1 MIRGVWGIPQKE
13 EVISCLKAKLIHPY
27 PTDSST
33 YATFLFNAFD
43 TNHDG
48 SVSFEVSWRRVGQGG
63 LFLGA
68 SGPGSIGQAHI
79 GDWVKGI

>member
-1 MIRGVWGIPQKE
+1 MIRRVWGIPQKE

-48 SVSFEVSWRRVGQGG
+48 SVSFEVSWGG
-63 LFLGA
+63 WVREACFLGLQ
-68 SGPGSIGQAHI
+68 GQ
-79 GDWVKGI
+79 DP